1 MLFAEEVELGAD
13 FSAML
18 LLLGA
23 EKADLLLMLF
33 AKELELGVDF
43 AAMLLLLGFH
53 LVEPGVDFLPMLLLL
68 GAEVAEILLLF
79 FAGVA
84 KILLLLFA
92 EMVKPGVDFA
102 AIFPLLFFQ
111 PVKPGIGFA
120 AVLPLLRNE
129 QRYRSFQSSH
139 SRLNANLVCCLRCH
153 IMLPFHRRGRRRKRR
168 RRPVSFSGASAYPP
182 FWLHSSSSTAPGDIG
197 RLSIRTPTAAW
208 MALAMA
214 AMGGTIGTSPT
225 PRTP

>member
-1 MLFAEEVELGAD
+1 MLLLFGAEKANLLLMLFAEEV
-13 FSAML
+13 
-18 LLLGA
+18 
-23 EKADLLLMLF
+23 
-33 AKELELGVDF
+33 ELGVDF

-53 LVEPGVDFLPMLLLL
+53 LVEPCVDFLPILFLFFTEASEILLLFF
-68 GAEVAEILLLF
+68 AEVAEILLLLG
-79 FAGVA
+79 AKVA

-111 PVKPGIGFA
+111 PVKPGISFA

-153 IMLPFHRRGRRRKRR
+153 TMLPFHRRGRRRKRR

-197 RLSIRTPTAAW
+197 RLSIRTPTAA
-208 MALAMA
+208 
-214 AMGGTIGTSPT
+214 
-225 PRTP
+225 